1 MLKLI
6 AGRKGSG
13 KTKKLISMV
22 NEAVEKSEGKIV
34 CIEKGKK
41 LTYDVNHGARLI
53 DTDEYGISGYD
64 AFYGFIAG
72 VAACDYDVKEIYIDS
87 FFKICGSEMSRLPE
101 FVGKAEKL
109 SQVAN
114 VSFVITISADAEA
127 IPEEARK
134 YII

>member
-1 MLKLI
+1 MHMLKLI

-13 KTKKLISMV
+13 KTKLLISMV
-22 NEAVEKSEGKIV
+22 NDAVEKSQGKIV

-53 DTDEYGISGYD
+53 DTEEYEIAGYD

-87 FFKICGSEMSRLPE
+87 FLKICGDDLSRIPA
-101 FVGKAEKL
+101 FKL
-109 SQVAN
+109 KPDVRIFFFFKTDFSYF
-114 VSFVITISADAEA
+114 S
-127 IPEEARK
+127 
-134 YII
+134 